1 MIKKSDNF
9 NELFVNVGLI
19 LNILEFMDIGN
30 VLEHLQQISINIV
43 IQT

>member
-1 MIKKSDNF
+1 MIKKSDSF